1 MTRGHAVCGLSSY
14 GTGDKTGKD
23 DGEDGCV
30 DEKFHDWLPPGGVCF
45 VSVWKRGT
53 IKSIVRK
60 IRECVFLSTY
70 RGYLLST
77 LPKYLFQLFQST
89 PFFGYFGILQK
100 THIGHLSTGDFRVR
114 EKIASRM
121 SRVYIPISTLPG
133 AAASHDLDP
142 ETW

>member
-1 MTRGHAVCGLSSY
+1 MTRGHVFGRLGIY
-14 GTGDKTGKD
+14 RTGDKTGED

-30 DEKFHDWLPPGGVCF
+30 NEKFHDWLPPGGLCF

-77 LPKYLFQLFQST
+77 LLKYPFQLFQST
-89 PFFGYFGILQK
+89 PIFGYFRILLK
-100 THIGHLSTGDFRVR
+100 SHLVT
-114 EKIASRM
+114 
-121 SRVYIPISTLPG
+121 
-133 AAASHDLDP
+133 
-142 ETW
+142 